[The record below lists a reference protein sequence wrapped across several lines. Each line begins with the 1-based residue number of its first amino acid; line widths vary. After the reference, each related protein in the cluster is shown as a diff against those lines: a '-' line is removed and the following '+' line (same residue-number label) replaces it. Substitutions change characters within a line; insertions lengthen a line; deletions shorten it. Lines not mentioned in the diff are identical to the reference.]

1 MTHLAHRPIATGPG
15 AEMET
20 IAGQDAPAGG
30 ERLVR
35 VYAGKLFDPYALKLL
50 PRRVVTVS
58 QARGLVLDVQPY
70 TDQELGGAD
79 FSGAHA
85 VDLSEATVLPGFV
98 DAHVHSESVLVDSRL
113 ALMRWCGPPG
123 SSPSR

>member
-58 QARGLVLDVQPY
+58 RELGLVVDVQPW
-70 TDQELGGAD
+70 TEEELRDVD
-79 FSGAHA
+79 FTKDDANI
-85 VDLSEATVLPGFV
+85 DLRGLTVLPGFV
-98 DAHVHSESVLVDSRL
+98 DAHVHRELPSAPHNVRF
-113 ALMRWCGPPG
+113 
-123 SSPSR
+123 SPRHTCTD